1 MKHTLTIFFLI
12 ISNLLVGQIQST
24 APFSIG
30 ETIEIKSK
38 ILNENR
44 VINVYLPNGY
54 KENDSLSYP
63 VIYLLD
69 GSQDEDFIHI
79 CGLVQFCSFSWI
91 NIIEESIVVGIAN
104 VDRKKDFTYPS
115 TMEIDQKEFPM
126 AGHSEKFIKFIGE
139 ELQVIITERYRITGT
154 KTLIGQSLGGLLA
167 TEILFHHSELFDN
180 YIIISPSLWW
190 DNEILL
196 QQKFDK
202 SLKGKS
208 VYVGVGKEGPTM
220 ERVAQSLFLKLNLE
234 KKEEAKIFYH
244 YFEQQSHGDVLHLAV
259 YDAFEKIFEKKE
271 LGK

>member
-1 MKHTLTIFFLI
+1 MLCHLLT
-12 ISNLLVGQIQST
+12 GQIQSS

-30 ETIEIKSK
+30 ETIEVKSK
-38 ILNENR
+38 ILDEDR

-54 KENDSLSYP
+54 QENDSMSYP

-69 GSQDEDFIHI
+69 GSKDEDFIHI

-104 VDRKKDFTYPS
+104 VDRKRDFTYPS
-115 TMEIDQKEFPM
+115 TVEIDQKEFPM
-126 AGHSEKFIKFIGE
+126 AGHSAKFIKFIGE
-139 ELQVIITERYRITGT
+139 ELQAIISDRYRITDT
-154 KTLIGQSLGGLLA
+154 NTLIGQSLGGLLA
-167 TEILFHHSELFDN
+167 TEILFNHSELFDN

-190 DNEILL
+190 DNEKLL
-196 QQKFDK
+196 QQKFGK

-234 KKEEAKIFYH
+234 KKEEATILYQ
-244 YFEQQSHGDVLHLAV
+244 YFEQQSHGDVLHLAA
-259 YDAFEKIFEKKE
+259 YDAFEKIFVREEVKR
-271 LGK
+271 